1 MCRYRGISLSA
12 LFKGYLGAC
21 VQETVWLGRT
31 FRGLEVLYLPVVSEW
46 FGE

>member
-1 MCRYRGISLSA
+1 VVGLSLGA
-12 LFKGYLGAC
+12 LFKWYLGAC

-31 FRGLEVLYLPVVSEW
+31 FRSLEVLYLPVVSEW